1 MGGQPAARGRTM
13 LALGLG
19 LLVAGLVVVPLGRL
33 AVVVATEGSGSLPAL
48 MTDPGLRRSVTN
60 TLLLAAAVTVAAV
73 PLGTAAALGLARA
86 DVPGR
91 GVWRFGLLLPVLVP
105 DYVLGFSWTQAY
117 GTGGF
122 TDVMAD
128 RPWPGVNSAVGV
140 WAALTVGAVPLVYLV
155 VAAGLATRAEPGLV
169 RAARASGAGP
179 SAVLWT
185 ITLPLLRPA
194 VAAATVLCLALSLQA
209 FAIPQVLGTPAGFRT
224 VTTEIYRSLSR
235 GSDASDFVAALALAL
250 LLVLITAL
258 LVGPADAWLGPRLR
272 VQRTAVTE
280 AAVAVRSR
288 SPGGVAVAV
297 ALGGFLLLGVLLPLL
312 ALLGTAVT
320 PAVGV
325 PAHPANWT
333 GSNFASVV
341 TERTVAAFGRTALLA
356 VTAAV
361 LLTALG
367 AAVAGLE
374 RHRSGRLIATLVTV
388 TLVLPG
394 STLAVALLMSYG
406 RWLGD
411 TLVIILLAYLAKLW
425 TFGHRPLSGALD
437 RLPPAELQAAR
448 ASGAAGV
455 TAARTV
461 ALRPLAPALLTA
473 WLVCCV
479 TALHEVTMSSLLY
492 GPGTETLAVVVLNS
506 ADLGQLQNTAALAVL
521 VMLVVL
527 VPTLLVGWLV
537 RRLQVRVPEPLD
549 AR

>member
-288 SPGGVAVAV
+288 SPAGWRWRWRWVASCCS
-297 ALGGFLLLGVLLPLL
+297 GCCCPCSRCSELP
-312 ALLGTAVT
+312 
-320 PAVGV
+320 
-325 PAHPANWT
+325 
-333 GSNFASVV
+333 
-341 TERTVAAFGRTALLA
+341 
-356 VTAAV
+356 
-361 LLTALG
+361 
-367 AAVAGLE
+367 
-374 RHRSGRLIATLVTV
+374 
-388 TLVLPG
+388 
-394 STLAVALLMSYG
+394 
-406 RWLGD
+406 
-411 TLVIILLAYLAKLW
+411 
-425 TFGHRPLSGALD
+425 
-437 RLPPAELQAAR
+437 
-448 ASGAAGV
+448 
-455 TAARTV
+455 
-461 ALRPLAPALLTA
+461 
-473 WLVCCV
+473 
-479 TALHEVTMSSLLY
+479 
-492 GPGTETLAVVVLNS
+492 
-506 ADLGQLQNTAALAVL
+506 
-521 VMLVVL
+521 
-527 VPTLLVGWLV
+527 
-537 RRLQVRVPEPLD
+537 
-549 AR
+549 